1 MAPFARFAI
10 AGLSYCS
17 FGRRSG
23 DGLQFLRP
31 AQIKKL
37 ERWPVWSLPA
47 ALSLADGVF
56 SPIQIVGEYGL
67 RDLLALT
74 QGPDFLG

>member
-10 AGLSYCS
+10 AGLSYSS

-23 DGLQFLRP
+23 DAYNSFALPRF
-31 AQIKKL
+31 KKL

-56 SPIQIVGEYGL
+56 SPIQIVGECGL